1 MDDLSQPKMR
11 HILARPKDESRNQ
24 RNNSRSK
31 KRCKSRRPWI
41 TRPGLCARRGK
52 KRFNVIEL
60 LKLENTSPVMYIGWI
75 LHGFYEKM
83 EEFKLERICAAC
95 DWMMLM
101 LLHNANVIA

>member
-1 MDDLSQPKMR
+1 MGTNAK
-11 HILARPKDESRNQ
+11 KDM
-24 RNNSRSK
+24 K
-31 KRCKSRRPWI
+31 K
-41 TRPGLCARRGK
+41 GL

-60 LKLENTSPVMYIGWI
+60 PKLENTSPVMYIGWI